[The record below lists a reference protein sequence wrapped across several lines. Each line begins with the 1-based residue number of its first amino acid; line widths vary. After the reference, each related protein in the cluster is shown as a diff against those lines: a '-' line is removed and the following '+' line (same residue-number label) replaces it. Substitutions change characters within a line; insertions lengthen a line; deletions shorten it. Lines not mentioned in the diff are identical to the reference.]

1 MEKFVSK
8 IMKHSVEEFEML
20 DLNSF
25 VLVIIVFPG
34 SL

>member
-1 MEKFVSK
+1 MAMFVSK
-8 IMKHSVEEFEML
+8 AMKHSVEEFEVL